1 MKTLLCALALAA
13 CAAVAPNARCDGV
26 HGSASGSVS
35 GSVSGT
41 VSGTV
46 SGSVSGSVNAGID
59 VHPQSSMQ
67 EIGLPVYPGAKL
79 AAKDGEGEDGNVSM
93 SLWGG
98 SFGMKLLVAKYQSS
112 DGIDA
117 VQAFYRDALARYGKV
132 LDCGG
137 ASLSAGASDSRT
149 EIRLSC
155 DRDDRREGK
164 HVLKV
169 GASDKDF
176 RLVALKQEGK
186 LVTIDVVRL
195 VIKGD

>member
-1 MKTLLCALALAA
+1 MKKLLCTLTLLAA
-13 CAAVAPNARCDGV
+13 AAAAPIAHADDGV
-26 HGSASGSVS
+26 H
-35 GSVSGT
+35 
-41 VSGTV
+41 
-46 SGSVSGSVNAGID
+46 GSVSGSVNAGID

-67 EIGLPVYPGAKL
+67 EIGLPVYPGARL
-79 AAKDGEGEDGNVSM
+79 AQKDDDGDGDDGNVSM

-98 SFGMKLLVAKYQSS
+98 SFGMKLLVAKYQSTDS
-112 DGIDA
+112 IDA
-117 VQAFYRDALARYGKV
+117 VQGFYRDALARYGKV

-137 ASLSAGASDSRT
+137 VSMSSGASDSRT

-155 DRDDRREGK
+155 DKGDRREGK